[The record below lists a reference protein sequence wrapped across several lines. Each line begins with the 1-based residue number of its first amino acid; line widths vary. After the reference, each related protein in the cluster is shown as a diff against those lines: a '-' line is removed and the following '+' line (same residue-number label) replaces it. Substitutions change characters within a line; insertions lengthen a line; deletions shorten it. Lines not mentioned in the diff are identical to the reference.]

1 MFLAYVAPS
10 CNDYPH
16 VKFHASLS
24 NCDAIYECPAA
35 GLAVQPQPARLV

>member
-1 MFLAYVAPS
+1 MNQKKKKDIYNVEI
-10 CNDYPH
+10 

-35 GLAVQPQPARLV
+35 GLAVQPQPA